1 MLGLWLVVDSDS
13 HLARKTT
20 KLVYINSA
28 LKVCRRLKCI
38 SPNNPSSPRHI
49 KMLGALLLWVKSY
62 LVVAKNKLALPAALE
77 CSHCTQVDITV
88 IVICLFKTVSD
99 LVSKVVVEGSE
110 LLAEIGEHLNHEVR
124 VRKNWRDLAYK
135 LGISPEDS
143 KTFDTS
149 TETSKSPT
157 RMMFEWLQ
165 SSKPKLTV
173 RDLVN
178 GLENI
183 DRYDVVDVVRKDVAI
198 GE

>member
-1 MLGLWLVVDSDS
+1 M
-13 HLARKTT
+13 
-20 KLVYINSA
+20 
-28 LKVCRRLKCI
+28 
-38 SPNNPSSPRHI
+38 
-49 KMLGALLLWVKSY
+49 
-62 LVVAKNKLALPAALE
+62 
-77 CSHCTQVDITV
+77 
-88 IVICLFKTVSD
+88 
-99 LVSKVVVEGSE
+99 VSKVVVEGSE

>member
-1 MLGLWLVVDSDS
+1 M
-13 HLARKTT
+13 
-20 KLVYINSA
+20 
-28 LKVCRRLKCI
+28 
-38 SPNNPSSPRHI
+38 
-49 KMLGALLLWVKSY
+49 
-62 LVVAKNKLALPAALE
+62 LE

-88 IVICLFKTVSD
+88 IVFCLFKTVSD
-99 LVSKVVVEGSE
+99 LVSKVVVEGSD
-110 LLAEIGEHLNHEVR
+110 LLAEIGEHLNHEMR
-124 VRKNWRDLAYK
+124 AIKNWHNLAHK
-135 LGISPEDS
+135 LGISPEVS

-165 SSKPKLTV
+165 LSKPNLTV

-178 GLENI
+178 GLKNI

>member
-1 MLGLWLVVDSDS
+1 M
-13 HLARKTT
+13 
-20 KLVYINSA
+20 
-28 LKVCRRLKCI
+28 
-38 SPNNPSSPRHI
+38 
-49 KMLGALLLWVKSY
+49 
-62 LVVAKNKLALPAALE
+62 LE

-88 IVICLFKTVSD
+88 IVFCLFKTVSD
-99 LVSKVVVEGSE
+99 LVSKVVVEGSD
-110 LLAEIGEHLNHEVR
+110 LLAEIGEHLNHEMR
-124 VRKNWRDLAYK
+124 AIKNWRNLAHK
-135 LGISPEDS
+135 LGISPEVS

-165 SSKPKLTV
+165 LSKPNLTV

-178 GLENI
+178 GLKNI

>member
-1 MLGLWLVVDSDS
+1 M
-13 HLARKTT
+13 
-20 KLVYINSA
+20 
-28 LKVCRRLKCI
+28 
-38 SPNNPSSPRHI
+38 
-49 KMLGALLLWVKSY
+49 
-62 LVVAKNKLALPAALE
+62 LE

-110 LLAEIGEHLNHEVR
+110 LLAEIGEHLNHEMR
-124 VRKNWRDLAYK
+124 ARKNWRDLAYK
-135 LGISPEDS
+135 LRISPEVS

-165 SSKPKLTV
+165 LSKPNLTV

-178 GLENI
+178 GLKNI
-183 DRYDVVDVVRKDVAI
+183 NRYDVVDVVRKDVAI